1 MRKILTV
8 SALVLF
14 GAIEAYAV
22 SLPAPSYSVTDLGV
36 LPGYRSIRGSSINL
50 LGQVTGTCSD
60 GISFAYRFSHVF
72 LYQGGKL
79 TDLGALYFN
88 YLNATTGTLLDA
100 QPNSEGLMINIK
112 GEVVFLFSAPDAYE
126 REGSLPVLYRNGSFT
141 TLFAYPN
148 GYGGDVAGLN
158 DFGQIAG
165 GINVGKG
172 ANAINFGGDIERDYY
187 SYITQPNG
195 AFVVLPDF
203 GPPNPVT
210 GNPRNLKVQGLTDW
224 GQAYGVIE
232 TGGTTQI
239 AGSTYNL
246 VEELIV
252 SAYGQPVK
260 LGTVVEGGLLVFNQR
275 GDFVD
280 QSKIAML
287 PGNLVPFFPPVLHL
301 GNKTIQLDPP
311 PGTATLTNPVY
322 TTLAINDF
330 DTVVG
335 YLTDAAS
342 GATLP
347 FLYTDGKTYDPNT
360 LVSTSLH
367 IDELVGINDAG
378 QILANALD
386 PVTGYGHTLILN
398 PRSR

>member
-1 MRKILTV
+1 MRKSLAL
-8 SALVLF
+8 SALVLL
-14 GAIEAYAV
+14 GGIEAYAV
-22 SLPAPSYSVTDLGV
+22 SLPTPSYTVTDIGV
-36 LPGYRSIRGSSINL
+36 LPGYRSIRGSSINV

-60 GISFAYRFSHVF
+60 GTSPLGFSHTF

-79 TDLGALYFN
+79 TDLGQLYIN
-88 YLNATTGTLLDA
+88 YLNATTGTFLDA
-100 QPNSEGLMINIK
+100 QLFSQGLMINIQ

-148 GYGGDVAGLN
+148 GYGGDVTGLN

-165 GINVGKG
+165 GINLGIG
-172 ANAINFGGDIERDYY
+172 ADPIFTGIERNYY

-195 AFVVLPDF
+195 AFVILPDY

-210 GNPRNLKVQGLTDW
+210 GNPGNLKVQGLTDW
-224 GQAYGVIE
+224 GQAYGFVE
-232 TGGTTQI
+232 TGSTTQI
-239 AGSTYNL
+239 AGSTNNL

-252 SAYGQPVK
+252 SAYGQRVK

-280 QSKIAML
+280 QSKIVMR
-287 PGNLVPFFPPVLHL
+287 PGNPVPFFPPVLHV

-311 PGTATLTNPVY
+311 PGTAALTNPVY

-335 YLTDAAS
+335 YLTDSAS

-347 FLYTDGKTYDPNT
+347 FLYFKGQIYDPNT

-378 QILANALD
+378 QILANAFD